1 MRHFFTWGGGG
12 AMRPGDMLREMVLD
26 LLWLP
31 VAILLLVVGV
41 CGRLLRPWRY
51 ARGRHDR
58 DHRREV

>member
-1 MRHFFTWGGGG
+1 
-12 AMRPGDMLREMVLD
+12 MRPGDMLREMVLD